1 MSKECELLHKVLSNM
16 PRYSFPFA
24 KDDIYRNGIY
34 ILFEK
39 NEYSHE
45 TDRIVRIGTHR
56 GDNNLYNR
64 LKEHFINENK
74 DRSIFRK
81 NIGRAILSKDNDK
94 YLEMWEIDLQE
105 RKNREK
111 YIDQIDFAKQQ
122 SIEKQVTEYIRNNLS
137 FTVIEVDNK
146 EDRLYYESKLI
157 STISS
162 CKECKC
168 SKLWLGNYSPREKI
182 RKSGMWLVNELYKE
196 GFTKNELEQFV
207 TKYCK

>member
-16 PRYSFPFA
+16 TRYSFPFA
-24 KDDIYRNGIY
+24 KDDIYTNGIY

-39 NEYSHE
+39 NEYSHG

-94 YLEMWEIDLQE
+94 YLKMWEIDLQE

-111 YIDQIDFAKQQ
+111 YNNQIDFAKQQ
-122 SIEKQVTEYIRNNLS
+122 SIEKQVSKYIQNNLS
-137 FTVIEVDNK
+137 FTVVEVDNK

-168 SKLWLGNYSPREKI
+168 SKLWLGNYSPKEKI